1 MKKEDFRDSI
11 NQFIIKNKLD
21 NDEHPITIKGTKL
34 QISYSFM
41 EPVFKTVPGTE
52 TKTILFFF
60 KHTPDIK
67 VPNGYK
73 KWLDRDYI
81 IEIEISELFDKINN
95 KDIKIFCGRD
105 YFSQLFGRWIG
116 YEIFLDKN
124 GFVFD
129 AVCEWKVEK
138 TWEEYKNQEINS
150 EEKEVLKD
158 LLSWKK
164 TGDAPIA
171 RKIASKEGKLTGN
184 LLQWLNFQRSDK
196 NQYKLNYN
204 TNLNSFLDFIF
215 GFDTSKK
222 IDDEVKLKKETIL
235 VEYDIEFNS
244 SKYNPDTSAWIS
256 AKHPL
261 EPKKYIH
268 DFEFFSYYAFTEFL
282 DDKVIEDLAVKNNAF
297 DKAQK
302 RVISGKIIYDELV
315 FKNILKNLEIFQ
327 YDNNNDKVLSPK
339 TDIAEI
345 KTIKASSL
353 DKVLK
358 DKKDNFLSKF
368 DSNNNNRLDII
379 EDDGFITFL
388 KLHQDKIMNID
399 PSYVQKLVK
408 LSHFLRD
415 KGENLQQTFELIL
428 SAEDLDKLKVI
439 KDNFELQ
446 ISFYSI
452 TIIKSYEMIL
462 AVSKKDLISFFDL
475 YEEFD
480 SMGVFNSNWE
490 KELSSTLSDI
500 KEINKNTLK
509 QMVLL
514 SDQIVKI
521 EQQLVDGFSK
531 LDKIDDSI
539 NSMNASLTKE
549 LKGINNKLW
558 WNNVFEMVQI
568 YQNRKTNKLL
578 S

>member
-222 IDDEVKLKKETIL
+222 IDDEVK
-235 VEYDIEFNS
+235 
-244 SKYNPDTSAWIS
+244 
-256 AKHPL
+256 
-261 EPKKYIH
+261 
-268 DFEFFSYYAFTEFL
+268 
-282 DDKVIEDLAVKNNAF
+282 
-297 DKAQK
+297 
-302 RVISGKIIYDELV
+302 
-315 FKNILKNLEIFQ
+315 
-327 YDNNNDKVLSPK
+327 
-339 TDIAEI
+339 
-345 KTIKASSL
+345 
-353 DKVLK
+353 
-358 DKKDNFLSKF
+358 
-368 DSNNNNRLDII
+368 
-379 EDDGFITFL
+379 
-388 KLHQDKIMNID
+388 
-399 PSYVQKLVK
+399 
-408 LSHFLRD
+408 
-415 KGENLQQTFELIL
+415 
-428 SAEDLDKLKVI
+428 
-439 KDNFELQ
+439 
-446 ISFYSI
+446 
-452 TIIKSYEMIL
+452 
-462 AVSKKDLISFFDL
+462 
-475 YEEFD
+475 
-480 SMGVFNSNWE
+480 
-490 KELSSTLSDI
+490 
-500 KEINKNTLK
+500 
-509 QMVLL
+509 
-514 SDQIVKI
+514 
-521 EQQLVDGFSK
+521 
-531 LDKIDDSI
+531 
-539 NSMNASLTKE
+539 
-549 LKGINNKLW
+549 
-558 WNNVFEMVQI
+558 
-568 YQNRKTNKLL
+568 
-578 S
+578 